1 MPTIAHISDL
11 HLQSG
16 VPARQA
22 QVEPILKKINEMKPE
37 LVVIS
42 GDVTDDG
49 WDSIEE
55 LKWAK
60 AWLNE
65 RIDRE
70 WFAVPGNHDV
80 GNFADQKEGTI
91 TTKRVEAW
99 NEVFGS
105 QFDQLIWCKPKNHK
119 KRDFYIDGWAIAGIN
134 SMLIGSG
141 LASEKEQEHW
151 LQSIL
156 DLHASGDSICV
167 AVFLHSPLFVR
178 MPDETNYSETS
189 YWLGNAIK
197 RYDIWSTMMQDGVEL
212 MGSGHVH
219 QIKFDTIGEEEHRGA
234 FPSGTRI
241 AWAPPASGTWV
252 HAPGLPNPPMPD
264 QTGFFLHTLH
274 DDGRVDS
281 ELIECAPM
289 LKLYEHNP

>member
-22 QVEPILKKINEMKPE
+22 QVEPILRKINAMKPD

-60 AWLNE
+60 GWLDE
-65 RIDRE
+65 RIDAE

-80 GNFADQKEGTI
+80 GNFASQSLGRISEQ
-91 TTKRVEAW
+91 RVANWET
-99 NEVFGS
+99 VFGYNVGYTKGCTPTDRPRGLRVLG
-105 QFDQLIWCKPKNHK
+105 F
-119 KRDFYIDGWAIAGIN
+119 N
-134 SMLIGSG
+134 SMLFGATCKQQK
-141 LASEKEQEHW
+141 LEHQW
-151 LQSIL
+151 LKQISDVLIRTSS
-156 DLHASGDSICV
+156 HVEWHV
-167 AVFLHSPLFVR
+167 AVFIHTPLFIER
-178 MPDETNYSETS
+178 PNETS
-189 YWLGNAIK
+189 HPDTDYWLGHQKPRRLFLESLIHL
-197 RYDIWSTMMQDGVEL
+197 GVKL
-212 MGSGHVH
+212 ICSGHVH
-219 QIKFDTIGEEEHRGA
+219 QTRLTEVDGIK
-234 FPSGTRI
+234 I

-252 HAPGLPNPPMPD
+252 HAPGLPNPPMPAK
-264 QTGFFLHTLH
+264 TGFFLHTLH
-274 DDGRVDS
+274 DDGRVES

-289 LKLYEHNP
+289 LKLIEFDPTA